1 MKATIEDGC
10 IGCGLCESVCPGVF
24 RMTDEGIAEVYAE
37 VTPENEACAFEAQGG
52 CPADVIRVED

>member
-1 MKATIEDGC
+1 MKAFIDDGC
-10 IGCGLCESVCPGVF
+10 IGCGLCESLCPGVF

-37 VTPENEACAFEAQGG
+37 VSAENEEGAFEAQSG